1 MNDVMAVAMN
11 EQESAGKKVMKES
24 RKRKPLD
31 LLLSDNLDKIEKE
44 FKIVVKSLTQLERY
58 DLINEANAQIKA
70 FIEYK
75 NQLKNNLYNKVI

>member
-58 DLINEANAQIKA
+58 DLINEANTQIKA

>member
-1 MNDVMAVAMN
+1 MNEVMAVVMD
-11 EQESAGKKVMKES
+11 EQETETKRTVKGS

-31 LLLSDNLDKIEKE
+31 LALSDNLDKIEKE

-58 DLINEANAQIKA
+58 DLINEANTQIKA